1 MFGLGATELVVILAI
16 GLVLFGPSRLP
27 QLGSGLGKAIRD
39 FRKGITGMDDELD
52 KESKKDES
60 TTLPR
65 A

>member
-1 MFGLGATELVVILAI
+1 MFGLGATELMVILGI
-16 GLVLFGPSRLP
+16 GLVLFGSRKLP

-39 FRKGITGMDDELD
+39 FRKGIAGIEDDLG

-60 TTLPR
+60 KTLPR

>member
-16 GLVLFGPSRLP
+16 GLVFFGPSRLP

-39 FRKGITGMDDELD
+39 FRKGITGMEDELA

-60 TTLPR
+60 KTLPR